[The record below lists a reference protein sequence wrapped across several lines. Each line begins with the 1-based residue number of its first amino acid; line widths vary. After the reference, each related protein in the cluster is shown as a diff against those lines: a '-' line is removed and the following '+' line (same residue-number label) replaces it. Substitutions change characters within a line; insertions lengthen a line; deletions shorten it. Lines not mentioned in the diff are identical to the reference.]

1 VLGVVARAGCEVL
14 GVVGWLAEEGGAA
27 RWSADGCVDMSP
39 VKITPSESKPPPKLV
54 PGIYSDE

>member
-1 VLGVVARAGCEVL
+1 M
-14 GVVGWLAEEGGAA
+14 GWLAEEGGAA

-54 PGIYSDE
+54 LGIYSDE